1 MRWRNARAVAEVDA
15 ARAAGCTKVALVY
28 GALHMRDLRSRLLQR
43 YSLVSVDEPIWRT
56 AWSVGVPAE
65 DKGAPGRSVL
75 VLAALSLVL
84 LAVDAFD
91 WIDCT
96 EAVLRTV
103 AVQLTPTIGA
113 LALAGHMLSMQVL
126 TTAPCSLFHRCS
138 RAGALRRRRRRPWRC
153 GRRCRDHRGH
163 RHARSC
169 LARGAALPGPAC
181 AALPGV
187 AALGL

>member
-103 AVQLTPTIGA
+103 AVQLTPAIGA
-113 LALAGHMLSMQVL
+113 LAPELYGGGGGGLGAAAADAA
-126 TTAPCSLFHRCS
+126 TTAATDTP
-138 RAGALRRRRRRPWRC
+138 AVALLEALLYL
-153 GRRCRDHRGH
+153 G
-163 RHARSC
+163 RHALLY
-169 LARGAALPGPAC
+169 LALQRWAFEWDSRWWAVEADDE
-181 AALPGV
+181 ASV
-187 AALGL
+187 RFSER